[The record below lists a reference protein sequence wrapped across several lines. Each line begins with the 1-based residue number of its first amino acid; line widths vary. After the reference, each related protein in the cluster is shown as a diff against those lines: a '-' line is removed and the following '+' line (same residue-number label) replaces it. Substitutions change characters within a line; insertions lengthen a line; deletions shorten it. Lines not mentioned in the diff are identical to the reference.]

1 MVGAA
6 EAGAAA
12 MTTGSIW
19 AVGDAVVGAMKAG
32 GLGTV
37 DAEWALWLTVVHHV
51 LLIAWQDA
59 AALDGAGLGFRGVRA
74 VLA

>member
-1 MVGAA
+1 
-6 EAGAAA
+6 

-19 AVGDAVVGAMKAG
+19 AIGDAVVGAMEAG
-32 GLGTV
+32 GLSTV

-59 AALDGAGLGFRGVRA
+59 AALDGAGLRLGGIRA